1 VIAALLLLASA
12 PAAPCDE
19 PQDQQT
25 MNRCAHEDF
34 LAADKA
40 LNAQW
45 KLTVAEMKARDREL
59 DRTSDREPGHYETLL
74 AAQRAWLN
82 YRDAQC
88 MSEGFLFR
96 GGTMAPLIVSSC
108 KARLTEARTK
118 ELKDLVETGN

>member
-1 VIAALLLLASA
+1 MIAALLLLAAASA
-12 PAAPCDE
+12 SPCDE

-40 LNAQW
+40 LNLQW
-45 KLTVAEMKARDREL
+45 RKTAAEMRRMDADTGPATDGRPTYFDALL
-59 DRTSDREPGHYETLL
+59 DG
-74 AAQRAWLN
+74 QRAWLR
-82 YRDAQC
+82 YRDAHC
-88 MSEGFLFR
+88 ISEGYQFR
-96 GGTMAPLIVSSC
+96 GGTMEPLMVSSC